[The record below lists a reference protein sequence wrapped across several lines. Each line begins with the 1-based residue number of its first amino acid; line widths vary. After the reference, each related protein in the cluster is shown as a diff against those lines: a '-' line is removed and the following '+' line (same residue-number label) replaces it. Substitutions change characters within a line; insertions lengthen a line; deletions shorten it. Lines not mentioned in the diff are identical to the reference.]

1 MKTTDVIIVA
11 DVSGSM
17 SHLQTKQQDAIYAL
31 INQLAQEEKA
41 AEPHVYLVAI
51 QPFGSRVTNGA
62 AFRPASA
69 YKRTDSSIQTLV
81 CNEGSTRLLDAV
93 GTAIETSK
101 ARRAEATLVQVF
113 TDGGENAST
122 IYNRL
127 QGGEA
132 RLAAE
137 LKAEMAKDRLT
148 VAVTGPREAGSL
160 LTSLGLPNDNFRPW
174 DGRTEESY
182 RGTIAAT
189 TVALSTYTQE
199 RSKGVT
205 RSTSFYSV
213 DPSTLNAAGVRSM
226 AKKVTPS
233 EVKTVSS
240 RMDGRAIADF
250 FPKFEKGRHYFQ
262 LIKGE
267 YIDEDKDLV
276 VHIKDK
282 DEFRQGSRTVR
293 ILLGLPESGR
303 IRVKPAGTTSNFDVY
318 VQSASVN
325 RKLVE
330 GQKLLTL

>member
-17 SHLQTKQQDAIYAL
+17 QHLQTKQQDAIYAL
-31 INQLAQEEKA
+31 ICQLALEEKA
-41 AEPHVYLVAI
+41 AEPHVYMVAI

-62 AFRPASA
+62 TFRPASA
-69 YKRTDSSIQTLV
+69 YKRTDDNIQTLY
-81 CNEGSTRLLDAV
+81 CKEGSTRLLDAI
-93 GTAIETSK
+93 GTALNTSK
-101 ARRAEATLVQVF
+101 PRRAEATLIQVF

-122 IYNRL
+122 IYST
-127 QGGEA
+127 G

-137 LKAEMAKDRLT
+137 LKSEMAKDRLT
-148 VAVTGPREAGSL
+148 VAVTGPQQAGSL
-160 LTSLGLPNDNFRPW
+160 LKSLGLPDDNFRAW
-174 DGRTEESY
+174 DGRTVESY
-182 RGTIAAT
+182 GQTVQAT
-189 TVALSTYTQE
+189 TSALSTYTE
-199 RSKGVT
+199 SRSKGVT

-213 DPSTLNAAGVRSM
+213 DPSKLNAAGVRSH

-250 FPKFEKGRHYFQ
+250 FTRFEKGRHYYQ
-262 LIKGE
+262 LVKGE
-267 YIDEDKDLV
+267 YIEEDKDLV

-282 DEFRQGSRTVR
+282 DEFRQGSRSVR
-293 ILLGLPESGR
+293 LLLGLPESGR
-303 IRVKPAGTTSNFDVY
+303 IRVKPAGTASNFDVY